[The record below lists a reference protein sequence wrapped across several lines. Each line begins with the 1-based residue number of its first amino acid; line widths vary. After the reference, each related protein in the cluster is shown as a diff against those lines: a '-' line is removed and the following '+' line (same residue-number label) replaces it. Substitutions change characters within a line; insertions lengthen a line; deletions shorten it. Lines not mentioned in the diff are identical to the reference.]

1 MNIKYVRICVLKC
14 EQSYEWARKVLS
26 RYNLFSLQNPLFY
39 ALFSTIERTKNGAPI
54 VTYLDNIY
62 FDRGRGYLK
71 MHRWSVQN
79 GIGPNL
85 RRNIESIALRDD
97 DNISIMNTYIK
108 HEH

>member
-1 MNIKYVRICVLKC
+1 MNELGRYCLGIIIRVYFLFKTRYFMHYLVRLR
-14 EQSYEWARKVLS
+14 EQ
-26 RYNLFSLQNPLFY
+26 
-39 ALFSTIERTKNGAPI
+39 KNGTLI
-54 VTYLDNIY
+54 MTYLDNIY

-85 RRNIESIALRDD
+85 RRNIDSIALRDD